1 MSFER
6 RKVRV
11 GRVVDDKMDK
21 TVVVDVEWRR
31 SHQLYRKSVRRKSRF
46 LAHDAE
52 NQCRIGDQVR
62 IIETRP
68 LSKTKRWRI
77 ADVLAREEI
86 ADIQPDEIT
95 VDEVVLRAPVEEP
108 QAPVKPAQEPDQ
120 EEAVTVATAEEADRV
135 DHAEEEEPS
144 PESETAEEEPVAE
157 VKEEPVAV
165 AEPEGPEEGQE
176 VAQENA
182 ETGTAEEEPVAEVKE
197 EPVAVAEPEGPEE
210 GQEEES
216 DAEEKEVRTEAVEDG
231 PKEEAEVEQ
240 QASTSEETAEDEEG
254 TDR

>member
-31 SHQLYRKSVRRKSRF
+31 THQLYRKSVRRKSRF

-77 ADVLAREEI
+77 ADILAREEI
-86 ADIQPDEIT
+86 ADIQPEEIT

-108 QAPVKPAQEPDQ
+108 ETPVKPAQEPDQ
-120 EEAVTVATAEEADRV
+120 EETVAVATAEEADRS
-135 DHAEEEEPS
+135 DHVEEEPS
-144 PESETAEEEPVAE
+144 PEPETAVEETSVVEEEPVAE

-165 AEPEGPEEGQE
+165 AEPEG
-176 VAQENA
+176 
-182 ETGTAEEEPVAEVKE
+182 
-197 EPVAVAEPEGPEE
+197 
-210 GQEEES
+210 QEEES
-216 DAEEKEVRTEAVEDG
+216 DAEEKEVGTEAVEGG
-231 PKEEAEVEQ
+231 PKEEPEVEQ
-240 QASTSEETAEDEEG
+240 QASTSEETAKDEES

>member
-31 SHQLYRKSVRRKSRF
+31 THQLYRKSVRRKSRF

-77 ADVLAREEI
+77 ADILAREEI
-86 ADIQPDEIT
+86 ADIQPEEIT

-108 QAPVKPAQEPDQ
+108 ETPVKPAQEPDQ
-120 EEAVTVATAEEADRV
+120 EETVAVATAEEADRS
-135 DHAEEEEPS
+135 DHVEEEPS
-144 PESETAEEEPVAE
+144 PEPETAVEETSVVE
-157 VKEEPVAV
+157 EEPVAV
-165 AEPEGPEEGQE
+165 AEPEEPGEEPEVTRED
-176 VAQENA
+176 V

-197 EPVAVAEPEGPEE
+197 EPVAVAEPEG
-210 GQEEES
+210 QEEES
-216 DAEEKEVRTEAVEDG
+216 DAEEKEVGTEAVEGG
-231 PKEEAEVEQ
+231 PKEEPEVEQ
-240 QASTSEETAEDEEG
+240 QASTSEETAKDEES

>member
-31 SHQLYRKSVRRKSRF
+31 THQLYRKSVRRKSRF

-77 ADVLAREEI
+77 ADILAREEI
-86 ADIQPDEIT
+86 ADIQPEEIT

-108 QAPVKPAQEPDQ
+108 ETPVKPAQEPDQ
-120 EEAVTVATAEEADRV
+120 EETVAVATAEEADRS
-135 DHAEEEEPS
+135 DHVEEEPS
-144 PESETAEEEPVAE
+144 PEPETAVEETSVVE
-157 VKEEPVAV
+157 EEPVAV
-165 AEPEGPEEGQE
+165 AEP
-176 VAQENA
+176 
-182 ETGTAEEEPVAEVKE
+182 
-197 EPVAVAEPEGPEE
+197 E

-216 DAEEKEVRTEAVEDG
+216 DAEEKEVGTEAVEGG
-231 PKEEAEVEQ
+231 PKEEPEVEQ
-240 QASTSEETAEDEEG
+240 QASTSEETAKDEES

>member
-144 PESETAEEEPVAE
+144 PESD
-157 VKEEPVAV
+157 
-165 AEPEGPEEGQE
+165 
-176 VAQENA
+176 
-182 ETGTAEEEPVAEVKE
+182 TAEEEPVAEVKE